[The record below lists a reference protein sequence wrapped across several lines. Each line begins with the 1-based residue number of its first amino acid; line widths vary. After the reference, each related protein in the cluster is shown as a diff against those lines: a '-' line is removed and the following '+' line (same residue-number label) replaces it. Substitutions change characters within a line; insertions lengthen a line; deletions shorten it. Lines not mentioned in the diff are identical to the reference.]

1 MIISLLVFLPL
12 LGFALNSF
20 YHFSALTRKKDPSVN
35 LSGAIATAAMVG
47 SFVIALFSWVKL
59 RAAGGGHPGI
69 EELLFS
75 WMKIGGLQVDFG
87 FRFDRLSG
95 VFTLVITGVG
105 SLIHLYSIGYME
117 NGGSARYFAYLNLF
131 CFMMLNLVLGV
142 SLPQVFLGWEGVGLA
157 SYLLIGFWSGE
168 MANIAAAQKA
178 FIMNRIGDLGLL
190 FAMFIGFKFA
200 GTLDLIQLSSFV
212 FRSDVATVFGLL
224 IFLACTGKSAQIP
237 LFTWLPDA
245 MAGPTPVSALI
256 HAATM
261 VTSGIYLL
269 ARLNPVI
276 AQSPIVLA
284 TIAVIGAATALMAAI
299 TACFQSDIKK
309 VLAYST
315 ISQLGFM
322 FVACGVGSPEA
333 GVFHVMTHAFFKALL
348 FLGAG
353 SVIHALSG
361 TQDIFKMGGLRSRLP
376 VTFWT
381 FTAGWAA
388 ILGLPPFSGFFS
400 KDGILHES
408 LVASHGNP
416 VLFAVLAFSAFLTAF
431 YMTRLYLLVF
441 TGECRASENI
451 QKHMHESPLVMILPL
466 GILGGASLLG
476 GWFGAP
482 VKFESVHGESGHG
495 VSAYLVMAISVA
507 IAASGAFLAYR
518 KYSAPVRPETS
529 RDPFRIDEFYQAFFG
544 SGAKAVA
551 RFAGRFFE
559 EGIFQR
565 MIQFSGAAVDLGGN
579 LFKTVQTGSAQGYL
593 LMMVLALIGLIC
605 RLIFGVPGY
614 GNF

>member
-12 LGFALNSF
+12 LGFSLTAF
-20 YHFSALTRKKDPSVN
+20 YHFSCSSRKKEPTVAVGGF
-35 LSGAIATAAMVG
+35 LATGAMVA
-47 SFVIALFSWVKL
+47 SFCVSIVAWFKL
-59 RAAGGGHPGI
+59 RSAGFGDASI
-69 EELLFS
+69 EESLFS
-75 WMKIGGLQVDFG
+75 WMKVGGLQVDFG
-87 FRFDRLSG
+87 FRFDRLSA

-117 NGGSARYFAYLNLF
+117 NDGSARYFAYLNLF
-131 CFMMLNLVLGV
+131 CFMMLNLVLGS

-157 SYLLIGFWSGE
+157 SYLLIGFWSQE
-168 MANIAAAQKA
+168 MGNVAAAQKA

-190 FAMFIGFKFA
+190 FAMFLGFKFA
-200 GTLDLIQLSSFV
+200 GTLDLAQLSAFA
-212 FRSDVATVFGLL
+212 FRPDVATIFGLL

-269 ARLNPVI
+269 GRLNPVI
-276 AQSPIVLA
+276 AQSPVVMSVIGA
-284 TIAVIGAATALMAAI
+284 IGAATALMAAI
-299 TACFQSDIKK
+299 TACFQTDIKK

-322 FVACGVGSPEA
+322 FVACGVGAAET

-361 TQDIFKMGGLRSRLP
+361 TQDIFKMGGLRRVLP
-376 VTFWT
+376 WTFWT
-381 FTAGWAA
+381 FTVGWAA

-400 KDGILHES
+400 KDGILHET

-416 VLFAVLAFSAFLTAF
+416 VLFGILAFSAFLTAF
-431 YMTRLYLLVF
+431 YMTRLYVLVF
-441 TGECRASENI
+441 TGDSRVSEEAK
-451 QKHMHESPLVMILPL
+451 KHIHESPLVMVIPL
-466 GILGGASLLG
+466 VVLSIASLVG

-482 VKFESVHGESGHG
+482 VRFEETHAAPAHG
-495 VSAYLVMAISVA
+495 VSEAVIMVVSVGLALAGAYI
-507 IAASGAFLAYR
+507 AYR
-518 KYSAPVRPETS
+518 KYSSNVRMELS
-529 RDPFRIDEFYQAFFG
+529 KDPFRIDEFYLSFFG
-544 SGAKAVA
+544 NGVKKASSMV
-551 RFAGRFFE
+551 GRFLE
-559 EGIFQR
+559 DGLFQK
-565 MIQFSGAAVDLGGN
+565 MLQASGVAVDLGGN

-593 LMMVLALIGLIC
+593 LMMVLALIGLVC
-605 RLIFGVPGY
+605 GLIFGVPGY